1 MKVSK
6 KFEYALRAL
15 LFMAGREN
23 EKTFLIKD
31 IAEANGIPK
40 KFLELILLDLK
51 NAGILTSKRGVS
63 GGYRFFV
70 PPAEVTVLD
79 VYRAIE
85 GEVEPTEC
93 IRLGNVECET
103 AVSPECCAIRSLMG
117 GIKELIEEEM
127 GAWSIKKMADHDREL
142 RARSAENFVFHI

>member
-31 IAEANGIPK
+31 IAKANGIPK

-63 GGYRFFV
+63 GGYRFYV
-70 PPAEVTVLD
+70 PPADIAVLD

-93 IRLGNVECET
+93 IRLGDVECET
-103 AVSPECCAIRSLMG
+103 AILPEWCAIRALMG
-117 GIKELIEEEM
+117 GIKELIEGQM
-127 GAWSIKKMADHDREL
+127 GAWSIKKMADYEREL
-142 RARSAENFVFHI
+142 RARSAENLVFHI